1 MVNTIRSQE
10 ENEDL
15 KFLLLFHIGIYRIK
29 KSNFVFS
36 TLGRQPSVLQQEG
49 RTSSLFQEEGRSSS
63 LFQDEG
69 REGRSGEGRLS
80 LVTSFVG
87 NLETRVHPAPLSTSS
102 LYRFNADSN
111 FLNGE

>member
-1 MVNTIRSQE
+1 MRTKI
-10 ENEDL
+10 
-15 KFLLLFHIGIYRIK
+15 LLFHEGKYRIK

-36 TLGRQPSVLQQEG
+36 TLGRQPSVLQEEG
-49 RTSSLFQEEGRSSS
+49 RPFLQHEGRSSSLFQEEGRSSS

-102 LYRFNADSN
+102 LYRSTMI
-111 FLNGE
+111 